1 MIEERKPTRI
11 SQEDIERF
19 IDGRDPEKRIVN
31 LEYSYRDDFITIVY
45 RDENDQKQRRK
56 EKFYPFCWATRRA
69 CEKLCGG
76 DREEVKRLLRVYNI
90 KIDKLSQRSIDGTV
104 RHEFDDGY
112 LFMFRAKEPMSYN
125 KFLKFFKDCGN
136 PVFSKKDDDATK
148 SKTDSKQYLIVT
160 PQEQFMIA
168 TGKRFFKG
176 YDDYDQVLKMTFD
189 LETTGLNTERDR
201 INQIG
206 IKFNRPFPGHPNGFE
221 KIISIVGNTK
231 EEKDECERWAI
242 TQLFKIIY
250 TFKPD
255 IITAHNGENFD
266 WNMIIGACHRLG
278 MPIDES
284 SAPYFNGDY
293 IRKEERESTLKLGG
307 EMETYHAT
315 IVPGIIVTDSLHAV
329 RRAQALDSN
338 MLRADL
344 KYVTEYS
351 KMKKPNRV
359 YVPGEKISETWGDT
373 EYQYAFCD
381 DNGDW
386 YKYDP
391 SLNDE
396 DTGEFYD
403 GKKSFIPTHGFI
415 RDGYELKSGK
425 YIVERYLLDDLWEC
439 EKVEHR
445 YNTPNFLICK
455 MLPVPYKKCTT
466 MGTAGQWKA
475 LMLAWSYEQG
485 IAIPMFRDKSRFTGG
500 LSRLLRTGFVKK
512 VIKLDFNS
520 LYPSIILTW
529 GISDPTD
536 LMNTM
541 LYFLE
546 HVLTQREKY
555 KGLKKKAGKKK
566 EAATNEEDKRK
577 YAYEES
583 FNDKKQLPLK
593 ILGNSFFGSYGAP
606 DVFPWGSVKCA
617 EHITCIGRMS
627 LRLMISQF
635 KKIGYEPIVGDT
647 DGFNFALPDDSVYR
661 YTDEHPYI
669 SPGLSRETEEG
680 KSYTG
685 FKADVAEFNDVFMCD
700 KHYAP
705 GAVNKMGL
713 GIDEVVE
720 STINFSRKNYAD
732 YFPENPYPEDVKL
745 VGNTI
750 KSKKM
755 PEYIAKFLAIG
766 IRLLLKSKG
775 QEFLDEYYKYV
786 DKIYNYQ
793 IPLRDIAT
801 KGKIKKSIRQYK
813 KDVKEFTKSGSEKSR
828 QAWYELAIKE
838 KLSVDN
844 GDTIYYINTGSKKS
858 HADVKKV
865 RHYYSYD
872 VLNQKIDVTKEI
884 EREFKKW
891 KKENPNSKININKW
905 VSDKRQDVTK
915 EDEIV
920 LNCMLVPRDI
930 IDKEEDTFCSDVS
943 EELEYN
949 VEKYV
954 DMFNKRITP
963 LLVCFSRDIRS
974 QILIDNPKDRPYF
987 TEEQCELVS
996 GQPNKPGD
1004 QDTYEQLMTMED
1016 KEFKFWTKY
1025 NLVPPFFEECGMG
1038 KWEDAVA
1045 DYYDRMEKER
1055 QAGIEAVK
1063 EEYQKLIDALTI
1075 DEIDK
1080 FLDEGELPSSILKI
1094 VDVDPNTIYFVAKNF
1109 EGVKIGEIFDFI
1121 EKREEFEHSYF
1132 SQD

>member
-90 KIDKLSQRSIDGTV
+90 KIDKLSQQSIDGTV

-160 PQEQFMIA
+160 PQEQFMMA

-373 EYQYAFCD
+373 EYQYAFCN

-415 RDGYELKSGK
+415 RDGYELKPGK

-766 IRLLLKSKG
+766 IRLLLKGKG

-838 KLSVDN
+838 KLTVDN

-891 KKENPNSKININKW
+891 KKENQNSKININKW

-915 EDEIV
+915 EDEIL

-1055 QAGIEAVK
+1055 QAGIEALK

-1094 VDVDPNTIYFVAKNF
+1094 VDVDPNTTYFVAKNF

>member
-90 KIDKLSQRSIDGTV
+90 KIDKLSQQSIDGTV

-125 KFLKFFKDCGN
+125 RFLKFFKDCGN

-160 PQEQFMIA
+160 PQEQFMMA

-661 YTDEHPYI
+661 YTDEHPYV

-766 IRLLLKSKG
+766 IRLLLKGKG

-813 KDVKEFTKSGSEKSR
+813 KDVKELTKSGSEKSR

-905 VSDKRQDVTK
+905 VSEKRQDVTK
-915 EDEIV
+915 EDEIL

-1055 QAGIEAVK
+1055 QAGIEAAK

-1094 VDVDPNTIYFVAKNF
+1094 VDVDPNTTYFISKNF
-1109 EGVKIGEIFDFI
+1109 EDVKIGEIFDFI